1 MISIHKEMFT
11 TAALCTAGKSVGI
24 VTTTRVQHASPAANY
39 AHTANR
45 NWYSDSDLTSE
56 AIQNG
61 CRDIAYQ
68 MVHNTEINVSPN
80 IKVYLKQNTRPATQ

>member
-1 MISIHKEMFT
+1 M
-11 TAALCTAGKSVGI
+11 GI

-45 NWYSDSDLTSE
+45 DWYCDSDLTPE

-61 CRDIAYQ
+61 CQDIAYQ
-68 MVHNTEINVSPN
+68 LVNNTEINVSLN
-80 IKVYLKQNTRPATQ
+80 IKLILKLSRAVI